1 MHSHVARERSTSRA
15 GIVGLVVVVPPVIA
29 LLLHV
34 RFGLGYPLPTNDE
47 ARFLVPAWALAHN
60 HSFNV
65 PLANAPHGI
74 FWVPHGFYV
83 IHALLGSPFAW
94 SLTRARWASFVAVQ
108 IFYFG
113 LLVVAS
119 RRRFAWTRRGIVI
132 VAVAFCVSN
141 VALRAGNQAR
151 MEALVLAL
159 FGLACIVVA
168 FERYLAALAPVLLAC
183 TLHPVAIVAAIAT
196 AVVLVV
202 RRRHYRRTRAE
213 YVLVG
218 AALLLV
224 GIEGAYDLWNLSLV
238 RAQLSYQTSRKEH
251 HALLFPQRLIAFT
264 ETVVAVGVGYLAWRV
279 RTLVATSGQAI
290 EAVLVPLCLAA
301 GTTTYV
307 FSTGYEWA
315 YAVYIFGAAPALLF
329 VAGATLLEGV
339 TRPSEEALPPLPV
352 RPL

>member
-1 MHSHVARERSTSRA
+1 MHSQVAREGTTLPRSVV
-15 GIVGLVVVVPPVIA
+15 GIVVVLPSVIA

-83 IHALLGSPFAW
+83 IHALLGSPFTW
-94 SLTRARWASFVAVQ
+94 TLTHARWASFVGVQ
-108 IFYFG
+108 IFYVG

-119 RRRFAWTRRGIVI
+119 RRRFTWTRRGIAI

-151 MEALVLAL
+151 MEALVLAF
-159 FGLACIVVA
+159 FGLACIAVA

-196 AVVLVV
+196 TILLIV
-202 RRRHYRRTRAE
+202 RRRHYRRTKGE

-224 GIEGAYDLWNLSLV
+224 GIEGGYDLWNLSLV

-264 ETVVAVGVGYLAWRV
+264 ETVVAVGMGYLAWRV
-279 RTLVATSGQAI
+279 RALVATADQAI
-290 EAVLVPLCLAA
+290 EAVLLPLCLAA

-307 FSTGYEWA
+307 FTTGYEWA

-339 TRPSEEALPPLPV
+339 TRPSEAALPSVPV
-352 RPL
+352 RSG